1 MCFQGFVAV
10 AHMTG
15 HVSRNFC
22 FTIFQ
27 VTLDAFQGVAWLI
40 WLNGR
45 SGEPIDP
52 VRMRVGEEKTNYPPG
67 NLHVPQKWHFEDDFP
82 FPKVGY
88 VDPLEGT
95 HVFFQKGEGD
105 HRMLQDAVLKKQPY
119 RFAFFQPRGL

>member
-1 MCFQGFVAV
+1 MEFWSNYSDLTRPHPNWWLNKGNPLISGKPRLVKYYNLAYNGMCFQGFVAV

-52 VRMRVGEEKTNYPPG
+52 VRMRVGEEK
-67 NLHVPQKWHFEDDFP
+67 QS
-82 FPKVGY
+82 
-88 VDPLEGT
+88 T
-95 HVFFQKGEGD
+95 HVFVFKG
-105 HRMLQDAVLKKQPY
+105 
-119 RFAFFQPRGL
+119 RGRP